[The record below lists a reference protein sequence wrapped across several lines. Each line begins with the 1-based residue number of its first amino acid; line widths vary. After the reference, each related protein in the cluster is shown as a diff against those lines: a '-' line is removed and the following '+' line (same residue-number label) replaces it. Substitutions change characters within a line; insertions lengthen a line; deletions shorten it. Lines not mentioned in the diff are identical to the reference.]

1 LAVLRQFFYDRNV
14 LEVETPLLCSAGV
27 TDIALE
33 PFVVAAAD
41 GDRYLQTSPEYAMK
55 RLLAAGSGDI
65 FQICKAFRAGE
76 LGRRHNPEYSLLEW
90 YRLNMTHYDL
100 IREVAELVSLVLDRS
115 GWEVWPYR
123 TLMLETL
130 GVDVFLVSEDLLE
143 ATARERLGDIPQGL
157 ERDALLDLL
166 MTHVVEPA
174 MADRGVVFVVDY
186 PATQAAL
193 ARVVTVDAC
202 AVGCRFECYVDGV
215 ELANG
220 YWEEQDST
228 VLAQRFHHDAAMRN
242 ARGLPARPIDQ
253 RLLAAQ
259 VAGLPAC
266 SGVALGVDRLL
277 ALQLQ
282 RSHLSSVISFDWSS
296 S

>member
-1 LAVLRQFFYDRNV
+1 V

-27 TDIALE
+27 TDAALE
-33 PFVVAAAD
+33 PFVVAD
-41 GDRYLQTSPEYAMK
+41 RGGDRYLQTSPEYAMK

-65 FQICKAFRAGE
+65 FQICKAFRSGE
-76 LGRRHNPEYSLLEW
+76 VGRRHNPEYSLLEW
-90 YRLNMTHYDL
+90 YRLNMTHHEL
-100 IREVAELVSLVLDRS
+100 IREVAELVSLVLGRT

-123 TLMLETL
+123 TLMLEVV
-130 GVDVFLVSEDLLE
+130 GIDVFLASKDALE
-143 ATARERLGDIPQGL
+143 AVVQEHVNDIPEGL
-157 ERDALLDLL
+157 TRDGLLDVL

-174 MADRGVVFVVDY
+174 IADRGVVFIVDY

-193 ARVVTVDAC
+193 ARVVSIDAH

-220 YWEEQDST
+220 YWEEQDSAI
-228 VLAQRFHHDAAMRN
+228 LAQRFHRDAEMR
-242 ARGLPARPIDQ
+242 REQGLPTRPVDQ

-259 VAGLPAC
+259 VAGLPQC

-282 RSHLSSVISFDWSS
+282 RTHLSSVISFDWSCS
-296 S
+296 